1 MDADVNNVPDNL
13 QMEVIE
19 LQADLVLKSQ
29 FNNIA
34 FTDFYKCYLV

>member
-1 MDADVNNVPDNL
+1 LDADANNVPEKL

-29 FNNIA
+29 FNIS
-34 FTDFYKCYLV
+34 L